1 MGDDQKWVATDQ
13 SRAGASREARRTDW
27 RLWLRS
33 RARRRPGMSLR
44 YEPPATRAEVL
55 DRLVE
60 LPVSLWTY
68 GWDEPSVRHLG
79 PMAQDFATAFG
90 LGDTDREIFLLGRD
104 RGVHGRD
111 PGAAGAGRGPRSGD
125 RRAEIRLSARR
136 LVRRWPR

>member
-1 MGDDQKWVATDQ
+1 MTDDRQWVATDQ

-33 RARRRPGMSLR
+33 RARRRPGLSLR

-55 DRLVE
+55 DRLVG

-79 PMAQDFATAFG
+79 PMAQDFAAAFG
-90 LGDTDREIFLLGRD
+90 LGDTDREIFLLD
-104 RGVHGRD
+104 ATGVCM
-111 PGAAGAGRGPRSGD
+111 AAIQALQERVAALEAEVAAQRSG
-125 RRAEIRLSARR
+125 
-136 LVRRWPR
+136 

>member
-1 MGDDQKWVATDQ
+1 MADDQQWVATDQ

-33 RARRRPGMSLR
+33 RARRRPGLSLR

-79 PMAQDFATAFG
+79 PMAQDFAAAFG
-90 LGDTDREIFLLGRD
+90 LGDTDREIFLLD
-104 RGVHGRD
+104 ATGVCM
-111 PGAAGAGRGPRSGD
+111 AAIQALQERVAALEAEIAAERSG
-125 RRAEIRLSARR
+125 
-136 LVRRWPR
+136 

>member
-1 MGDDQKWVATDQ
+1 VGDDQKWVATDQ

-33 RARRRPGMSLR
+33 RARRRPGLSLR

-55 DRLVE
+55 ERLVE

-79 PMAQDFATAFG
+79 PMAQDFAAAFG
-90 LGDTDREIFLLGRD
+90 LGDTDREIFLLD
-104 RGVHGRD
+104 ATGVCM
-111 PGAAGAGRGPRSGD
+111 AAIQALQERVAALE
-125 RRAEIRLSARR
+125 AELADQNSN
-136 LVRRWPR
+136 